1 MKILIAKRAEKYLK
15 KIPKIDQIAIVRKI
29 RLLTSPSS
37 NEEKLKGLKNI
48 YRVRVGDYRIV
59 FRRTKEEIFIVL
71 IGHQKEI
78 YQLVNRLFQ

>member
-15 KIPKIDQIAIVRKI
+15 KILKIDQIAIVRKI

-59 FRRTKEEIFIVL
+59 FRRSKEKIFIVL

-78 YQLVNRLFQ
+78 YQLFNRLFQ

>member
-29 RLLTSPSS
+29 RLLTSPSP

-71 IGHQKEI
+71 IGNRKEI

>member
-59 FRRTKEEIFIVL
+59 FRKTKEEIFIVL
-71 IGHQKEI
+71 IGHRKEI

>member
-1 MKILIAKRAEKYLK
+1 
-15 KIPKIDQIAIVRKI
+15 VRKI

-48 YRVRVGDYRIV
+48 YRVRVGNYRIV

-71 IGHQKEI
+71 IGHRKEI

>member
-15 KIPKIDQIAIVRKI
+15 KIPKIDQFAIVRKI

-71 IGHQKEI
+71 IGHRKEI

>member
-48 YRVRVGDYRIV
+48 YRVRIGDYRIV
-59 FRRTKEEIFIVL
+59 FRKTKEEIFIVL
-71 IGHQKEI
+71 IGHRKEI
-78 YQLVNRLFQ
+78 YQLINRLFQ

>member
-1 MKILIAKRAEKYLK
+1 
-15 KIPKIDQIAIVRKI
+15 VRKI

-71 IGHQKEI
+71 IGHRKEI

>member
-1 MKILIAKRAEKYLK
+1 MKILIAKKAEKYLK

-71 IGHQKEI
+71 ISHRKEI

>member
-29 RLLTSPSS
+29 RLLNSPSS

-71 IGHQKEI
+71 IGHRKEI
-78 YQLVNRLFQ
+78 YQLVNHLFQ

>member
-71 IGHQKEI
+71 IGHRKEI
-78 YQLVNRLFQ
+78 YQLINRLFK

>member
-1 MKILIAKRAEKYLK
+1 MKILIGKKAEKYLK

-37 NEEKLKGLKNI
+37 NEEKLKDLKNI
-48 YRVRVGDYRIV
+48 YRVRVSDYRIV

-71 IGHQKEI
+71 IGHRKEI

>member
-48 YRVRVGDYRIV
+48 YRVRVGNYRIV

-71 IGHQKEI
+71 ICHRKEI

>member
-1 MKILIAKRAEKYLK
+1 MKILIAKRAERYLK

-29 RLLTSPSS
+29 RLLISPSS

-48 YRVRVGDYRIV
+48 YRIRVGDYRIV

-71 IGHQKEI
+71 IGHRKEI
-78 YQLVNRLFQ
+78 YNLVNRLLK

>member
-71 IGHQKEI
+71 IGHRKEI

>member
-48 YRVRVGDYRIV
+48 YRVRVGNYRIV

-71 IGHQKEI
+71 IGHRKEI